1 MNSDCS
7 FYVLICLCIGGL
19 PMTAFRVQGDQTQ
32 RKIKW
37 STDRGLYFCSF
48 NFFFYFKTVFFFF
61 FFLSLVMVTGRG
73 RPTSA
78 LPCKE
83 KEILCLLFVVFVFY
97 SLHFNCASQCAI
109 VCFQS
114 FIVQLSYVSA
124 ECVVSV
130 QRTTAATWRYRI
142 SHRRGPTFYCM
153 QTLHSRW

>member
-1 MNSDCS
+1 M
-7 FYVLICLCIGGL
+7 
-19 PMTAFRVQGDQTQ
+19 
-32 RKIKW
+32 
-37 STDRGLYFCSF
+37 
-48 NFFFYFKTVFFFF
+48 F

-130 QRTTAATWRYRI
+130 QRAPAAT
-142 SHRRGPTFYCM
+142 
-153 QTLHSRW
+153 